1 MTESRRF
8 VVGRGAYA
16 VARVAVLVRA
26 PAGWLWWLGVVA
38 AGIGLLVPS
47 VTGRTIGVLAGAA
60 LFLVALAVTAT
71 VRRKRYAALARSASR
86 AGKTVILQDRAVSVR
101 VWRRAHRWHL
111 AAAFLLAVGAS
122 FAAPAAGGMLLAGVG
137 VGLWWKALWIGR
149 WEEANESLLW
159 VRTDALPGPWAIG
172 GPGHSAVRGYLTTGV
187 VAGDARPGGAKRV
200 VAKAA
205 R

>member
-8 VVGRGAYA
+8 IVGRGAYA

-38 AGIGLLVPS
+38 AGIGLLFPG
-47 VTGRTIGVLAGAA
+47 VTGRTIGVLGGAA

-71 VRRKRYAALARSASR
+71 VRRKRYLALARSASR

-101 VWRRAHRWHL
+101 VWRRTHRWHL
-111 AAAFLLAVGAS
+111 AAAFLLAVAAS

-159 VRTDALPGPWAIG
+159 VRTDALPGPWAVG
-172 GPGHSAVRGYLTTGV
+172 GPSHAAVPGYLTTGV

-200 VAKAA
+200 VARAA